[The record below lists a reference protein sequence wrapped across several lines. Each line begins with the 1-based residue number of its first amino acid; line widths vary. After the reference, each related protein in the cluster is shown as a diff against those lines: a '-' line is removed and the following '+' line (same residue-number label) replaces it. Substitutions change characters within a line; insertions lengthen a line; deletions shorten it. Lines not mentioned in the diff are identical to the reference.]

1 MATQD
6 PQHRQHL
13 IPQNTSTAQDYT
25 AKQQARDPLPATP
38 VKDRQPHAQHLR
50 AQLAAVAIEQQ
61 ERAAQFQALN
71 VQTALG
77 IQVEFE
83 SEHAVA
89 LAAES
94 LARDRQGIE
103 LMNVRKLDDQ
113 VLATVFVPQGK
124 LTHFENLI
132 SEYAQFKTD
141 VNGAP
146 RDNRKLI
153 DAIRTLRVAS
163 FDSLWT
169 DAAEALP
176 ADDAEAIWW
185 EAWLPLGHNA
195 QQTLVDFRTVAGL
208 AGLLVSERVLYFPE
222 RLVAQFHGSKALLL
236 QSSLVLNMV
245 AELRRAGT
253 TAAFFA
259 GLQPPEQVQWQE
271 ELQARLQPQPEG
283 NAYVTL
289 LDTGVNHGHPLLAP
303 FVADADRHAIEPGW
317 GPDDSNGHG
326 TELAGLA
333 LLGDLTHALAD
344 HAPLQVSHRL
354 ESVRVLRWE
363 GDNEGESYGVITA
376 EAVARVEITD
386 PERRRVFAMAV
397 SSTKALD
404 RGRPSSWSAAVDRL
418 ACDYDGQGSA
428 PRLFVL
434 CAGNTDDPQAWAL
447 YPESLSTNAVHD
459 PGQAWNALTVG
470 ACSELTTITEE
481 DAPQYQAV
489 APAGH
494 LSPYTTTSAHWQSGW
509 PFKPDIVME
518 GGNTAIEPTG
528 FACQMG
534 SLSLLTTSHQPHER
548 MFALNWATSAAT
560 ALAAG
565 MCARIAAEY
574 PGFWP
579 ETVRGLMVH
588 SARWTQPMLDAYTPG
603 GVRNRQTLRNLLR
616 HCGYGVPSL
625 ERALYS
631 AGNSLTI
638 IVQDQLQPYHKDP
651 QGGAIKT
658 RQMHLHDLP
667 WPTDLLAEL
676 GNAQVT
682 LRVTLSYFIEPNPGE
697 RGGIDKYA
705 YQSHALRFAVR
716 RPLEAEAAFKRRINA
731 QAQADELGL
740 PGAATGGDAGWTIG
754 EKLRARGSLLSDSW
768 TGTAVELANR
778 GQLAVFPAVGWW
790 RNRSSHQRFDRTA
803 RYSLLVSI
811 EAPTVEQ
818 DLYVQVAQQIAAAP
832 VPVEI
837 HIPGATG

>member
-1 MATQD
+1 M
-6 PQHRQHL
+6 
-13 IPQNTSTAQDYT
+13 
-25 AKQQARDPLPATP
+25 
-38 VKDRQPHAQHLR
+38 
-50 AQLAAVAIEQQ
+50 QLAAVAIAQQ
-61 ERAAQFQALN
+61 ERTAQLKALD
-71 VQTALG
+71 VQTAIG

-83 SEHAVA
+83 SEHAVK

-103 LMNVRKLDDQ
+103 LMNVRVLENQ

-124 LTHFENLI
+124 LTHFEELVN
-132 SEYAQFKTD
+132 EYANFRTNRHGK
-141 VNGAP
+141 P
-146 RDNRKLI
+146 RDNQKLV

-176 ADDAEAIWW
+176 ANDAEAIWW
-185 EAWLPLGHNA
+185 EAWLPLGRHA
-195 QQTLVDFRTVAGL
+195 QQTLADFRTVAGL

-222 RLVAQFHGSKALLL
+222 RIVAQFNGSKAQLL

-245 AELRRAGT
+245 AELRRAKI
-253 TAAFFA
+253 TAAFFTGLLPQEQA
-259 GLQPPEQVQWQE
+259 GWQQ
-271 ELQARLQPQPEG
+271 ELQARLHPRPAG

-303 FVADADRHAIEPGW
+303 FVSNDDRHAVEPDW
-317 GPDDSNGHG
+317 GPDDTDGHG

-333 LLGDLTHALAD
+333 LLGDLTHALTD
-344 HAPLQVSHRL
+344 QEPLQVPHRL
-354 ESVRVLRWE
+354 ESVRVLRWA
-363 GDNEGESYGVITA
+363 GDNEGESYGAITA

-404 RGRPSSWSAAVDRL
+404 RGRPSSWSAEVDRL
-418 ACDYDGQGSA
+418 ACDYDGEGGS

-434 CAGNTDDPQAWAL
+434 CAGNTDDRQAWAEH
-447 YPESLSTNAVHD
+447 PHSLSTNAVHD

-470 ACSELTTITEE
+470 ACSELTTITED
-481 DAPQYQAV
+481 DARQYQAV

-494 LSPYTTTSAHWQSGW
+494 LSPYTTTSATWQSDW

-534 SLSLLTTSHQPHER
+534 SLSLLTTGHRPHER

-565 MCARIAAEY
+565 MCARVAAEY
-574 PGFWP
+574 PDFWP

-588 SARWTQPMLDAYTPG
+588 SARWTQPMLDTYTPG

-631 AGNSLTI
+631 AANSLTM
-638 IVQDQLQPYHKDP
+638 IVQDELQPYFKDP
-651 QGGAIKT
+651 KDSGIKT
-658 RQMHLHDLP
+658 RELHLHELP
-667 WPTDLLAEL
+667 WPTDLLEGL
-676 GNAQVT
+676 GNTQVT
-682 LRVTLSYFIEPNPGE
+682 LRVTLSYFIEPNPGD

-716 RPLEAEAAFKRRINA
+716 RPLETEASFKRRINA
-731 QAQADELGL
+731 QAKAAELGL
-740 PGAATGGDAGWTIG
+740 PDAATGSDSGWTIG

-768 TGTAVELANR
+768 TGPAVQLANR
-778 GQLAVFPAVGWW
+778 GQLAVFPAMGWW
-790 RNRSSHQRFDRTA
+790 RNRSSHQRFGRSA
-803 RYSLLVSI
+803 RYCLLVSI
-811 EAPTVEQ
+811 EAPTVQE
-818 DLYVQVAQQIAAAP
+818 DLYVKVAEQIATAAA
-832 VPVEI
+832 VPSEI
-837 HIPGATG
+837 QIPGGAG

>member
-13 IPQNTSTAQDYT
+13 IPQNTSTAESYT
-25 AKQQARDPLPATP
+25 AKQQARDPVPTAQA
-38 VKDRQPHAQHLR
+38 KERQPHAKHLR
-50 AQLAAVAIEQQ
+50 AQLAAVAIEQR
-61 ERAAQFQALN
+61 ERTAQLQALN
-71 VQTALG
+71 VQSAMG

-83 SEHAVA
+83 SEQTVA

-94 LARDRQGIE
+94 LARDKQGIE
-103 LMNVRKLDDQ
+103 LMNVRRIDGHM
-113 VLATVFVPQGK
+113 LATVFVPEGK
-124 LTHFENLI
+124 LTHFENLV
-132 SEYAQFKTD
+132 SDYVEFKTD
-141 VNGAP
+141 RNGAP
-146 RDNRKLI
+146 RDHHKLV

-163 FDSLWT
+163 FESLWT

-176 ADDAEAIWW
+176 TDAAQAVWW
-185 EAWLPLGHNA
+185 EAWLPLGQQA
-195 QQTLVDFRTVAGL
+195 QQTLADFRIVAGL
-208 AGLLVSERVLYFPE
+208 AGLRVSQRVLYFPE
-222 RLVAQFHGSKALLL
+222 RIVAQLHGSKAQL
-236 QSSLVLNMV
+236 QQSPLVLNMV
-245 AELRRAGT
+245 AELRLART
-253 TAAFFA
+253 TAEFFT
-259 GLQPPEQVQWQE
+259 GLPQHEQAEWQE
-271 ELQARLQPQPEG
+271 DLQARLQPRPAG

-303 FVADADRHAIEPGW
+303 FVADADRHAIEPAW
-317 GPDDSNGHG
+317 GPDDTDGHG

-333 LLGDLTHALAD
+333 LLGDLAHALAD
-344 HAPLQVSHRL
+344 QMPLQVTHRL
-354 ESVRVLRWE
+354 ESVRVLRWS

-386 PERRRVFAMAV
+386 PARRRVFAMAV
-397 SSTKALD
+397 SSTKSLD
-404 RGRPSSWSAAVDRL
+404 RGRPSSWSAEVDRL
-418 ACDYDGQGSA
+418 ACDYSGQGSA

-434 CAGNTDDPQAWAL
+434 CAGNTDDRHAWAD
-447 YPESLSTNAVHD
+447 YPHSLSTNSVHD

-470 ACSELTTITEE
+470 ACSELTTITEG
-481 DAPQYQAV
+481 DARQYVAV
-489 APAGH
+489 APPGH
-494 LSPYTTTSAHWQSGW
+494 LSPYTTTSMTWQSGW

-534 SLSLLTTSHQPHER
+534 SLSLLTTSHEPHER
-548 MFALNWATSAAT
+548 MFALSWATSAAT

-565 MCARIAAEY
+565 MCATIAAAY

-603 GVRNRQTLRNLLR
+603 GVRNRQNLRNLLR

-631 AGNSLTI
+631 AGNSLTM
-638 IVQDQLQPYHKDP
+638 IVQDQLQPYYKAAT
-651 QGGAIKT
+651 GGVKT
-658 RQMHLHDLP
+658 REMHLHDLP
-667 WPTDLLAEL
+667 WPTDMLTAL
-676 GNAQVT
+676 GNAPVT

-716 RPLEAEAAFKRRINA
+716 RPLETRDAFKRRINA
-731 QAQADELGL
+731 QAEADEFGL
-740 PGAATGGDAGWTIG
+740 PGTSAGGDAGWTIG
-754 EKLRARGSLLSDSW
+754 EKLRARGSLLSDCW
-768 TGTAVELANR
+768 TGTAIELANR
-778 GQLAVFPAVGWW
+778 GQLAVFPAAGWW
-790 RNRSSHQRFDRTA
+790 RTRSSHQRFDRTA

-818 DLYVQVAQQIAAAP
+818 DLYVQVAHQIAAAA
-832 VPVEI
+832 VLVDV
-837 HIPGATG
+837 HIPGLAG

>member
-1 MATQD
+1 MATQVS
-6 PQHRQHL
+6 QHRQHL
-13 IPQNTSTAQDYT
+13 LPQNTSTAENYT
-25 AKQQARDPLPATP
+25 AKQQARDPLPTTP
-38 VKDRQPHAQHLR
+38 AKDRRLHGQHLR
-50 AQLAAVAIEQQ
+50 TQLAAVAIEQQ
-61 ERAAQFQALN
+61 ERAAQRQALN
-71 VQTALG
+71 VQSALG

-83 SEHAVA
+83 SEQAVE
-89 LAAES
+89 LTAAS
-94 LARDRQGIE
+94 LARDKQGIE
-103 LMNVRKLDDQ
+103 LLNVRKRDDQ
-113 VLATVFVPQGK
+113 VLATVFVPEGK
-124 LTHFENLI
+124 LTHFEKLV
-132 SEYAQFKTD
+132 SKYVDYKTD
-141 VNGAP
+141 INGAP
-146 RDNRKLI
+146 RDGRKLL

-176 ADDAEAIWW
+176 TNDTDVIWW
-185 EAWLPLGHNA
+185 EAWLPLGRHA
-195 QQTLVDFRTVAGL
+195 QQTLADFRTVAGL

-222 RLVAQFHGSKALLL
+222 RIVAQFHGSKAQLLR
-236 QSSLVLNMV
+236 SSLVLNMV
-245 AELRRAGT
+245 AELRRTKT
-253 TAAFFA
+253 TAEFFT
-259 GLQPPEQVQWQE
+259 GLFPHEQAEWQQ
-271 ELQARLQPQPEG
+271 ELQERLQPQPAG

-303 FVADADRHAIEPGW
+303 FVADADRHAIEPAW
-317 GPDDSNGHG
+317 GPDDGDGHG

-344 HAPLQVSHRL
+344 QMPLQVAHRL
-354 ESVRVLRWE
+354 ESVKVLRWA

-376 EAVARVEITD
+376 EAVARVEISD
-386 PERRRVFAMAV
+386 PERRRVFSMAV
-397 SSTKALD
+397 SSTDALD
-404 RGRPSSWSAAVDRL
+404 RGRPSSWSAEVDRL

-434 CAGNTDDPQAWAL
+434 CAGNTSDPDAWAT
-447 YPESLSTNAVHD
+447 YPNSLATNSVHD

-470 ACSELTTITEE
+470 ACSELTNITED
-481 DAPQYQAV
+481 DAPQYVAV

-494 LSPYTTTSAHWQSGW
+494 LSPYTTTSATWESGW

-565 MCARIAAEY
+565 MCARIAAAY

-579 ETVRGLMVH
+579 ETVRGLIVH

-603 GVRNRQTLRNLLR
+603 GVRSRQTLRSLLR

-631 AGNSLTI
+631 AGNSLTM
-638 IVQDQLQPYHKDP
+638 IVQDQLQPYYKAE
-651 QGGAIKT
+651 QGGIKT
-658 RQMHLHDLP
+658 REMHLHDLP
-667 WPTDLLAEL
+667 WPTDMLTAL
-676 GNAQVT
+676 GNSPVT

-716 RPLEAEAAFKRRINA
+716 RPLESQAEFKRRINA
-731 QAQADELGL
+731 QADADEQGL
-740 PGAATGGDAGWTIG
+740 PGAAAGGDAGWTIG

-778 GQLAVFPAVGWW
+778 GQLAVFPAMGWW
-790 RNRSSHQRFDRTA
+790 RNRSSHQRFDRLA
-803 RYSLLVSI
+803 RYSLLISI

-818 DLYVQVAQQIAAAP
+818 DLYVQVAQQIAAAAA
-832 VPVEI
+832 VPVEM
-837 HIPGATG
+837 HIPGVAG